1 MENAK
6 QVEEVASIFNVHFRT
21 VYLWIRQKRIKAIR
35 IGKRYYI
42 PNEEVERIKK
52 EGI

>member
-6 QVEEVASIFNVHFRT
+6 QVEEVANIFSVHYRT
-21 VYLWIRQKRIKAIR
+21 VLLWIKQKRLKAIR

-42 PNEEVERIKK
+42 SDDEIQRIKCN
-52 EGI
+52 GI